1 MAFVHISGSFTYE
14 PTTSVG
20 ETGLFDVALIVV
32 DDAGSP
38 AAHGHQLGLMVV
50 LSYRDFPDAGWPLNI
65 ASIDDSGNG
74 LVRAQAT
81 FPPGVNPTGQDW
93 LPAALAVSLDR
104 VFLAVITAAPPAP
117 ADWGWIIARPA
128 GSQEG
133 RTPASG

>member
-14 PTTSVG
+14 PANSVG

-38 AAHGHQLGLMVV
+38 AAYGHELGLMVV
-50 LSYRDFPDAGWPLNI
+50 LSYRDFPDAGWPLTI

-128 GSQEG
+128 GGQEG
-133 RTPASG
+133 RAPAGG

>member
-1 MAFVHISGSFTYE
+1 MR
-14 PTTSVG
+14 
-20 ETGLFDVALIVV
+20 
-32 DDAGSP
+32 AG
-38 AAHGHQLGLMVV
+38 
-50 LSYRDFPDAGWPLNI
+50 PLNI

-117 ADWGWIIARPA
+117 ADWGWIIARPGLA
-128 GSQEG
+128 KKAARRPTANLGTRWALQ
-133 RTPASG
+133 RA